1 MQAPPSAALV
11 HVPRGN
17 PWHLEPPGLPLGLTA
32 ILTVLLS
39 QGWGGTGAGQS
50 GCGLQGGTVLQRG
63 DLGGWVGPPGPLDLC
78 AALRRHP
85 APATG
90 TSSTWCSSVT
100 RLCWDLVSVS
110 FSSVL
115 ILKPS
120 ASPVWLPCEGRAGRE
135 SLGLVEG
142 WGSGVWEQGWAG
154 CRPLT

>member
-1 MQAPPSAALV
+1 MCCTQEAPHS
-11 HVPRGN
+11 
-17 PWHLEPPGLPLGLTA
+17 T
-32 ILTVLLS
+32 
-39 QGWGGTGAGQS
+39 
-50 GCGLQGGTVLQRG
+50 
-63 DLGGWVGPPGPLDLC
+63 
-78 AALRRHP
+78 
-85 APATG
+85 

-135 SLGLVEG
+135 SLSLVEG
-142 WGSGVWEQGWAG
+142 RGLGDWEQGQAG